1 MVKGTSNGSA
11 LQSEKS
17 FSQLV
22 MDEASQDTLTESNC
36 REAFPEIIGRSQAMM
51 QLLPMIFKVS
61 RSDGAVLIAGESGT
75 GKELIASA
83 IHRLSN
89 RASRKFIAINCSAIP
104 EALLESEL
112 FGHERG
118 SFTGAHARRQGI
130 FEIAHGGTIFL
141 DEIGDM
147 PLHLQAKLLRVLQ
160 EKQYSPVGSHELK
173 RSDVRIVAATNV
185 DLKKAVEQKTFRLD
199 LFYRLNVLPI
209 NVPSLSERAGDVPL
223 LLDHFL
229 EIAQRKH
236 GLQRPCYFTHEAME
250 TLLAHSWPGNIRE
263 LQNLVERLVVVTS
276 GGPITRDLIP
286 QDILL
291 AQVEKVEAPVVEK
304 ARALPEVSQDL
315 VAAAQETAGASGYL
329 MPLPTEGLDLAS
341 FIEKLEND
349 LILQALER
357 TDNNK
362 QKAAKLLGLNR
373 TTLVERLKKRG
384 IGHIN
389 SPSIAK

>member
-1 MVKGTSNGSA
+1 MVKGTNNGTTY
-11 LQSEKS
+11 LSEKS
-17 FSQLV
+17 FSQLIL
-22 MDEASQDTLTESNC
+22 DEASQDSVTESNC

-130 FEIAHGGTIFL
+130 FELAHGGTIFL

-147 PLHLQAKLLRVLQ
+147 PIHLQAKLLRVLQ

-173 RSDVRIVAATNV
+173 RADVRIVAATNV
-185 DLKKAVEQKTFRLD
+185 DLKRAVEQKNFRLD

-209 NVPSLSERAGDVPL
+209 NVPSLRDRIGDVPL

-236 GLQRPCYFTHEAME
+236 GLKRPCYFTHEAME
-250 TLLAHSWPGNIRE
+250 TLLGHAWPGNIRE

-286 QDILL
+286 QDILS
-291 AQVEKVEAPVVEK
+291 AQLDTPLDQDKTPP
-304 ARALPEVSQDL
+304 RPEVSSDMS
-315 VAAAQETAGASGYL
+315 ACTALAESVGYL
-329 MPLPTEGLDLAS
+329 MALPAEGLDLAS